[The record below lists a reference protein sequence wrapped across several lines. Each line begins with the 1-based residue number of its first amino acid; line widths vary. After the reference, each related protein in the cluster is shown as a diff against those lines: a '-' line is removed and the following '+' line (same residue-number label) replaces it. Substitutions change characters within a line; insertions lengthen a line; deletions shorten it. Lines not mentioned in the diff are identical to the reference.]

1 MIDESNPIEHNYVT
15 QPCFPFDLSCSPA
28 LRHTHHTH
36 HGLKAQNR
44 INPSAHHF
52 QPSQLHLSTPFD
64 LSLISRHPQKLGL
77 RRMKKS
83 HNLADLARVKIKSY
97 HEIVMTVDTDPSLP
111 KFADFPKEIRLKI
124 WEEYANNLTPR
135 DIPVWRLR
143 NPFIHSSTSCY
154 INVYDHISKRLQL
167 IPLSSGSV
175 RHYDFKWACPQPDI
189 LYINSEARKVGL
201 SIYTQESL
209 NGTICSKM
217 NWEPGSE
224 TGPATIYRHIN
235 GMDRIMPM
243 YDFSNGHETF
253 WIEHEH
259 QLEGRIAL
267 NAFLY
272 DLDPNQPVLSSD
284 TMLMLMKSSLTARE
298 RRELYDKEVAK
309 AWAAVIPSTAIP
321 PPTRTLGHFHPF
333 NIKEITIY
341 YRTESLIG
349 VKEFKWT
356 NISENH
362 LHDYEGYQ
370 EMLNMKRA
378 IKIAYQYWE
387 LQRYRTWVHYT
398 GHMNPQITAELV
410 EDLNTSE
417 FKKHIG
423 KISYLLLTMTRDNPG
438 LQEKYKSRMEYKMAN
453 PRRSW
458 NERMEEMWEERVPVL
473 PKIQFAVCGKKEGG
487 LKGVVRPPGFK
498 L

>member
-1 MIDESNPIEHNYVT
+1 MIDESTPIEQNYVT
-15 QPCFPFDLSCSPA
+15 QPCFPFDLTYRPA
-28 LRHTHHTH
+28 LHHTH

-52 QPSQLHLSTPFD
+52 QPPQLHLSSPFD
-64 LSLISRHPQKLGL
+64 VSLISRHPQKLGL

-83 HNLADLARVKIKSY
+83 DNLASLARAEINSY
-97 HEIVMTVDTDPSLP
+97 REIVMRNDTNPSFP

-143 NPFIHSSTSCY
+143 NPFVHSSTSCY
-154 INVYDHISKRLQL
+154 INIYDHISKRLQL

-175 RHYDFKWACPQPDI
+175 RHYDFKWVCPQPDI

-201 SIYTQESL
+201 NIYTQESL
-209 NGTICSKM
+209 NGAFCSKM
-217 NWEPGSE
+217 NWELGSE

-235 GMDRIMPM
+235 GLDR
-243 YDFSNGHETF
+243 
-253 WIEHEH
+253 
-259 QLEGRIAL
+259 RIAL

-284 TMLMLMKSSLTARE
+284 TMLMLMKSSSTARE
-298 RRELYDKEVAK
+298 RRELYDIEVAK

-321 PPTRTLGHFHPF
+321 PPGRTLGHFHPF
-333 NIKEITIY
+333 HVKEVTIY
-341 YRTESLIG
+341 YRTESLMG

-356 NISENH
+356 SISENH

-370 EMLNMKRA
+370 AMVNMKRA
-378 IKIAYQYWE
+378 VKIAYQYWE

-398 GHMNPQITAELV
+398 GHMDPHTTAELV
-410 EDLNTSE
+410 EDLDTPE
-417 FKKHIG
+417 FKKRIG
-423 KISYLLLTMTRDNPG
+423 TMSYLLLTMTRDNPG
-438 LQEKYKSRMEYKMAN
+438 LQEKYRSRMEYKMAN
-453 PRRSW
+453 PRRIW
-458 NERMEEMWEERVPVL
+458 NERMEEVWEERVPVL
-473 PKIQFAVCGKKEGG
+473 PRIQFAVCGRKEGG